1 MINFIKKSI
10 RRIFVRIGLKKEI
23 DLSKRYPQ
31 FQIGVETYGNLKI
44 RDFMNEDDVVI
55 GSYTSIGPGVQI
67 MLGAEHRADWVTT
80 YPFNI
85 NWKMFNE
92 IKGHPKSRGD
102 VKIGNDV
109 WIGTEAIIMSG
120 VTIGD
125 GAVIGA
131 RAIVTEDI
139 PSYAIAVGMPAKVI
153 RYRFDTST
161 INDLNE
167 ISWWKWPKNKLKKAV
182 PDMLNT
188 DIKRFIKNAKEG
200 KYEKSDT

>member
-1 MINFIKKSI
+1 M
-10 RRIFVRIGLKKEI
+10 GLTKEM

-44 RDFMNEDDVVI
+44 RDFMNKDNVVI
-55 GSYTSIGPGVQI
+55 GSYTSIGPDVQI
-67 MLGAEHRADWVTT
+67 LLGAEHRVDWVTT

-85 NWKMFNE
+85 NWEMFNE

-131 RAIVTEDI
+131 RAIVTENI
-139 PSYAIAVGMPAKVI
+139 PAYAIAVGMPAKVI
-153 RYRFDTST
+153 KYRFQESIID
-161 INDLNE
+161 DLKE
-167 ISWWKWPKNKLKKAV
+167 ISWWEWPKNKLKEAI

-188 DIKRFIKNAKEG
+188 NISKFISNAKEG
-200 KYEKSDT
+200 KYDK